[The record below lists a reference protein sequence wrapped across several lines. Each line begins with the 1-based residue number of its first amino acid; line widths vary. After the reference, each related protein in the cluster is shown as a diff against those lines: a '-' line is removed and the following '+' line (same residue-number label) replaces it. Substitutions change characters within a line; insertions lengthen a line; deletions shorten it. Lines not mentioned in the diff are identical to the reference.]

1 MAGSTQLWPGPRMRA
16 FFRAILAT
24 EPDVDAALAD
34 RLAGRCVKAVARMMV
49 WDAGPADATPAG
61 ASADSSATASAPAS
75 DATTTDELK
84 VAGQD
89 TGGAFEPFAFSII
102 VVLKRLDAIATP
114 EHLHKMAAAQHI
126 SVDKSI
132 TSTKALREAIA
143 DGAEQQLADRRA
155 AAS

>member
-1 MAGSTQLWPGPRMRA
+1 MRA
-16 FFRAILAT
+16 FFRAILAA

-49 WDAGPADATPAG
+49 WDADPADATAG
-61 ASADSSATASAPAS
+61 AAAESSATASAPAS
-75 DATTTDELK
+75 DAPTTDESK
-84 VAGQD
+84 VAGKY
-89 TGGAFEPFAFSII
+89 TGEAFEPFAFSII
-102 VVLKRLDAIATP
+102 VVLKHQGRAALLKRLDGIATP

-126 SVDKSI
+126 VVDKSI

-143 DGAEQQLADRRA
+143 DGAEQRLADRRA

>member
-1 MAGSTQLWPGPRMRA
+1 MRA

-61 ASADSSATASAPAS
+61 AAAESSATASAPAS
-75 DATTTDELK
+75 DATTTDDPK
-84 VAGQD
+84 VVGQD
-89 TGGAFEPFAFSII
+89 TGEAFDPFAFSII
-102 VVLKRLDAIATP
+102 VVLKRQGRAALLKRLDAIVTP

-126 SVDKSI
+126 GVDKSI
-132 TSTKALREAIA
+132 TSAKALREAIA
-143 DGAEQQLADRRA
+143 DGAEQRLADRRA